1 MPFTIVYENE
11 SASET
16 ESSLFDKV
24 AESAF
29 SELGLNP
36 LDTEISLLT
45 VDEQAIRD
53 INRDY
58 RCIDKVT
65 DVLSFPQEEDAPA
78 LIEQKPLLLGDIV
91 ICLPRACE
99 QAAEYGH
106 SLERELGFLFAHG
119 LLHLL
124 GYDHEDEDQ
133 AEQMFALQERILQ
146 PLGLTRGEKE

>member
-11 SASET
+11 SARET
-16 ESSLFDKV
+16 DPDLFDKV
-24 AESAF
+24 AASAF
-29 SELGLNP
+29 SQLGLKP
-36 LDTEISLLT
+36 VEAEISLLT
-45 VDEQAIRD
+45 VDDQAIQE

-58 RCIDKVT
+58 RGIDKVT

-78 LIEQKPLLLGDIV
+78 LIEKTPLLLGDIV

-124 GYDHEDEDQ
+124 GYDHEQESE
-133 AEQMFALQERILQ
+133 AEQMFALQEQILQ
-146 PLGLTRGEKE
+146 PLGLTRREEG